1 MGVKDR
7 LCSLIKCY
15 LDDWLTKLFRCGLGY
30 PRRRQAGVR
39 PAGGG
44 ETLSERKNG
53 VSPAGGGGSRA
64 STNDA
69 AGASHGGGEIWQVG
83 GRIHDLRMSY
93 GLTQEELADRS
104 NLTKG
109 FISQLERDLSSPS
122 LESLVG
128 ILRALDTDI
137 AAFFKD
143 QDEEDFVF
151 GDGDAVSSDTYPEVS
166 EFRLLVP
173 GGANCNLEPALVTLE
188 PGQEIAEPSHMG
200 EEYGYVLTG
209 KVSVSWGG
217 REQTARRGQSFY
229 FVADR
234 AHKLSNPF
242 AKPAKVLWVSS
253 PPSF

>member
-1 MGVKDR
+1 M
-7 LCSLIKCY
+7 
-15 LDDWLTKLFRCGLGY
+15 
-30 PRRRQAGVR
+30 
-39 PAGGG
+39 
-44 ETLSERKNG
+44 SEKKNG
-53 VSPAGGGGSRA
+53 VSPARENGTA
-64 STNDA
+64 
-69 AGASHGGGEIWQVG
+69 HGNHGGEIWQVG
-83 GRIHDLRMSY
+83 ERIHDLRMSY

-137 AAFFKD
+137 VSFFKG

-151 GDGDAVSSDTYPEVS
+151 GEGDVINSDTHPGVAG
-166 EFRLLVP
+166 FRLLVP
-173 GGANCNLEPALVTLE
+173 GGANCNLEPALVTLD
-188 PGQEIAEPSHMG
+188 PGQEIAEQSHMG
-200 EEYGYVLTG
+200 EEYGYVLSG
-209 KVSVSWGG
+209 KVAVTWGE
-217 REQTARRGQSFY
+217 REQTASRGQSFY
-229 FVADR
+229 FVSDR

>member
-1 MGVKDR
+1 
-7 LCSLIKCY
+7 
-15 LDDWLTKLFRCGLGY
+15 
-30 PRRRQAGVR
+30 
-39 PAGGG
+39 
-44 ETLSERKNG
+44 LSEDKNG
-53 VSPAGGGGSRA
+53 VSAVSGNASRA
-64 STNDA
+64 GANDA
-69 AGASHGGGEIWQVG
+69 ADGSKSGGEIWQVG
-83 GRIHDLRMSY
+83 ERIHDLRMSF

-137 AAFFKD
+137 VAFFKD
-143 QDEEDFVF
+143 QDKEDFVF
-151 GDGDAVSSDTYPEVS
+151 GDGDVISSDTYPEVA

-173 GGANCNLEPALVTLE
+173 GGANCNLEPALVTFE

-200 EEYGYVLTG
+200 EEYGYVLEG
-209 KVSVSWGG
+209 KVAVTWGE
-217 REQTARRGQSFY
+217 RQQTAGRGQSFY

-242 AKPAKVLWVSS
+242 PKSAKVLWVSS